1 MHFAVWIDVFSEI
14 ERHCVV
20 VCIKCQLCEC
30 MHMSHELLCFSIEL
44 LVSGTDWT
52 NISFQSVR
60 IGFLNFVEQS
70 KESRRKFFILP
81 VLGLSIDKVDSIC
94 HFYEEKKYK
103 ISIWF
108 INLIVTME
116 SHIFMVT
123 ICGFILFRILFP
135 RIFPTPRHL
144 YAWIA
149 ILLLLNVHLLI
160 EKSSL
165 TKNSNSRE

>member
-1 MHFAVWIDVFSEI
+1 MSTMWMYAYVTRAALFFNWITL
-14 ERHCVV
+14 ERN
-20 VCIKCQLCEC
+20 VC
-30 MHMSHELLCFSIEL
+30 SIRSRNE
-44 LVSGTDWT
+44 
-52 NISFQSVR
+52 SFQSVW
-60 IGFLNFVEQS
+60 IDFLKFVEQP
-70 KESRRKFFILP
+70 KESKRKFFILP
-81 VLGLSIDKVDSIC
+81 ILDLSIDKVDSIC
-94 HFYEEKKYK
+94 QFYEKKKYK

-116 SHIFMVT
+116 SQSHIFMVT